1 MTMIPREGRYNGFTH
16 TETLADGITSDP
28 IVIPPLPPGG
38 RVTCTV
44 IAGANTAKIQF
55 TTADDPVTAD
65 PADWEDWPQGDK
77 TATFSDSIIPPVTG
91 VRGVSV
97 SGEISFRI
105 VI

>member
-1 MTMIPREGRYNGFTH
+1 MEQREGRYNGYTH
-16 TETLADGITSDP
+16 TETLANGITSEA
-28 IVIPPLPPGG
+28 IAIPPLPPGG

-55 TTADDPVTAD
+55 TTSSDAAVVADTAT
-65 PADWEDWPQGDK
+65 WQDWPQGDK
-77 TATFSDSIIPPVTG
+77 TGTFSDSIITPVTA

-97 SGEISFRI
+97 SGEIDFEV